1 MDVGL
6 VAQRDNSRAVS
17 VAESIQTA
25 LADDGVSTRLDAAT
39 AAALEEPAATANTVD
54 DAAASSD
61 VGVFATCDLVVSIG
75 GDGTFL
81 FAARAAGGAPML
93 GVNLGEVGFL
103 NAVSPENAVA
113 AVREAVEAID
123 AGDHTIREAPR
134 LTARCEGF
142 ESVPAVNE
150 IIVTGPRRGPDG
162 GATFRVTIDGSEYTH
177 DHADGVMI
185 ATPTG
190 STAYNLSE
198 NGPIVH
204 PSIGA
209 LIVNEMCGVDG
220 MPPLV
225 VGGDCEV
232 TVAVD
237 DADHA
242 VVVSDG
248 RRPHEIETPAEITVS
263 RAETPVRLVGP
274 VADFFAA
281 LDKLS

>member
-1 MDVGL
+1 MEVAL
-6 VAQRDNSRAVS
+6 VAQRNDGRAAE
-17 VAESIQTA
+17 VAESIQHA
-25 LADDGVSTRLDAAT
+25 LVADGVATRLDAAT
-39 AAALEEPAATANTVD
+39 AEFLGESAADT
-54 DAAASSD
+54 
-61 VGVFATCDLVVSIG
+61 GVNAFGSCDLVVSIG

-81 FAARAAGGAPML
+81 FAARAAGGTPML

-103 NAVSPENAVA
+103 NAVDPDSAVP
-113 AVREAVEAID
+113 AVREAVGAIAAD
-123 AGDHTIREAPR
+123 EHELREAPR
-134 LTARCEGF
+134 LTACCGDF

-150 IIVTGPRRGPDG
+150 IVVNGSRRGPGG
-162 GATFRVTIDGSEYTH
+162 GASFRVAVDGSEY
-177 DHADGVMI
+177 DVSHADGVII

-198 NGPIVH
+198 DGPIVH

-209 LIVNEMCGVDG
+209 LIVNEMCSVEG

-225 VGGDCEV
+225 VDGSCEITVSV
-232 TVAVD
+232 T

-263 RAETPVRLVGP
+263 RASTPVRLVGP
-274 VADFFAA
+274 VADFFTA

>member
-1 MDVGL
+1 MEVGL
-6 VAQRDNSRAVS
+6 VAQRDNSRAVN
-17 VAESIQTA
+17 VAESIQAA

-39 AAALEEPAATANTVD
+39 AAALAESTATP
-54 DAAASSD
+54 DASATPGTTAD
-61 VGVFATCDLVVSIG
+61 VGVFGACDLVVSIG

-81 FAARAAGGAPML
+81 FAARAAGGTPML

-103 NAVSPENAVA
+103 NAVSPENAVT
-113 AVREAVEAID
+113 AVREAVTAID
-123 AGDHTIREAPR
+123 ADDHEVRKAPR
-134 LTARCEGF
+134 LTAQCESF

-150 IIVTGPRRGPDG
+150 IVVSGPRRGPGG
-162 GATFRVTIDGSEYTH
+162 GATFRVTIDGSEYTQS
-177 DHADGVMI
+177 HADGVMI

>member
-1 MDVGL
+1 MEVGL
-6 VAQRDNSRAVS
+6 VAQRDNSRAVN
-17 VAESIQTA
+17 VAESIQAA
-25 LADDGVSTRLDAAT
+25 LADDGVPTRLDAAT
-39 AAALEEPAATANTVD
+39 AAALAESTATPDAPANPGTTA
-54 DAAASSD
+54 D
-61 VGVFATCDLVVSIG
+61 VGVFGACDLVVSIG

-81 FAARAAGGAPML
+81 FAARAAGGTPML

-103 NAVSPENAVA
+103 NAVSPENAVT
-113 AVREAVEAID
+113 AVREAVTAID
-123 AGDHTIREAPR
+123 ADDHEVRKAPR
-134 LTARCEGF
+134 LTAQCESF

-150 IIVTGPRRGPDG
+150 IVVSGPRRGPGG
-162 GATFRVTIDGSEYTH
+162 GATFRVTIDGSEYTQS
-177 DHADGVMI
+177 HADGVMI

>member
-1 MDVGL
+1 MEVGL
-6 VAQRDNSRAVS
+6 VAQRDNSRAVN
-17 VAESIQTA
+17 VAESIQAA

-39 AAALEEPAATANTVD
+39 AAALAESTTTPDASATPGTTA
-54 DAAASSD
+54 D
-61 VGVFATCDLVVSIG
+61 VGVFGACDLVVSIG

-81 FAARAAGGAPML
+81 FAARAAGGTPML

-103 NAVSPENAVA
+103 NAVSPENAVT
-113 AVREAVEAID
+113 AVREAVTAID
-123 AGDHTIREAPR
+123 ADDHEVRKAPR
-134 LTARCEGF
+134 LTAQCESF

-150 IIVTGPRRGPDG
+150 IVVSGPRRGPGG
-162 GATFRVTIDGSEYTH
+162 GATFRVTIDGSEYTQS
-177 DHADGVMI
+177 HADGVMI

>member
-1 MDVGL
+1 MEVGL
-6 VAQRDNSRAVS
+6 VAQRDNSRAVN
-17 VAESIQTA
+17 VAESIQAA

-39 AAALEEPAATANTVD
+39 AAALAESTATPDAPANPGTTA
-54 DAAASSD
+54 D
-61 VGVFATCDLVVSIG
+61 VGVFGACDLVVSIG

-81 FAARAAGGAPML
+81 FAARAAGGTPML

-103 NAVSPENAVA
+103 NAVSPENAVT
-113 AVREAVEAID
+113 AVREAVTAID
-123 AGDHTIREAPR
+123 ADDHEVRKAPR
-134 LTARCEGF
+134 LTAQCESF

-150 IIVTGPRRGPDG
+150 IVVSGPRRGPGG
-162 GATFRVTIDGSEYTH
+162 GATFRVTIDGSEYTQS
-177 DHADGVMI
+177 HADGVMI

>member
-1 MDVGL
+1 MEVGL
-6 VAQRDNSRAVS
+6 VAQRDNSRAVDI
-17 VAESIQTA
+17 AESIQTA

-39 AAALEEPAATANTVD
+39 AAALGGSTTTDTVG
-54 DAAASSD
+54 DAAGSSD
-61 VGVFATCDLVVSIG
+61 VGVFEACDLVVSIG

-81 FAARAAGGAPML
+81 FAARAAGGTPML

-103 NAVSPENAVA
+103 NAVSPENAVT
-113 AVREAVEAID
+113 AVREAVDAID
-123 AGDHTIREAPR
+123 ADSHEIREAPR
-134 LTARCEGF
+134 LTAQCGGF

-150 IIVTGPRRGPDG
+150 IVVTGPRRGPGG
-162 GATFRVTIDGSEYTH
+162 GATFRVTIDGSEYAH
-177 DHADGVMI
+177 SHADGVMI

-198 NGPIVH
+198 DGPIVH

-209 LIVNEMCGVDG
+209 LIVNEMCSADG

-248 RRPHEIETPAEITVS
+248 RRPHEIETPTEIIVS

-274 VADFFAA
+274 VADFFTA

>member
-1 MDVGL
+1 MEVGL
-6 VAQRDNSRAVS
+6 VAQRDNSRAVN
-17 VAESIQTA
+17 VAESIQAA
-25 LADDGVSTRLDAAT
+25 LADDGVPTRLDAAT
-39 AAALEEPAATANTVD
+39 AAALAESTATPDASANPGTT
-54 DAAASSD
+54 AD
-61 VGVFATCDLVVSIG
+61 VGVFGACDLVVSIG

-81 FAARAAGGAPML
+81 FAARAAGGTPML

-103 NAVSPENAVA
+103 NAVSPENAVT
-113 AVREAVEAID
+113 AVREAVTAID
-123 AGDHTIREAPR
+123 ADDHEVRKAPR
-134 LTARCEGF
+134 LTAQCESF

-150 IIVTGPRRGPDG
+150 IVVSGPRRGPGG
-162 GATFRVTIDGSEYTH
+162 GATFRVTIDGSEYTQS
-177 DHADGVMI
+177 HADGVMI

>member
-1 MDVGL
+1 MEVGL
-6 VAQRDNSRAVS
+6 VAQRDNSRAVDI
-17 VAESIQTA
+17 AESIQTA

-39 AAALEEPAATANTVD
+39 AAALSGSTTTDTVG
-54 DAAASSD
+54 DAAGSSD
-61 VGVFATCDLVVSIG
+61 VGVFEACDLVVSIG

-81 FAARAAGGAPML
+81 FAARAAGGTPML

-103 NAVSPENAVA
+103 NAVSPENAVT
-113 AVREAVEAID
+113 AVREAVDAINAD
-123 AGDHTIREAPR
+123 SHEIREAPR
-134 LTARCEGF
+134 LTAQCGGF

-150 IIVTGPRRGPDG
+150 IVVTGPRRGPGG
-162 GATFRVTIDGSEYTH
+162 GATFRVTIDGSEYAH
-177 DHADGVMI
+177 SHADGVMI

-198 NGPIVH
+198 DGPIVH

-209 LIVNEMCGVDG
+209 LIVNEMCSADG

-248 RRPHEIETPAEITVS
+248 RRPHKVETPTEIIVS

-274 VADFFAA
+274 VADFFTA

>member
-1 MDVGL
+1 M
-6 VAQRDNSRAVS
+6 AR
-17 VAESIQTA
+17 
-25 LADDGVSTRLDAAT
+25 ST
-39 AAALEEPAATANTVD
+39 
-54 DAAASSD
+54 
-61 VGVFATCDLVVSIG
+61 
-75 GDGTFL
+75 
-81 FAARAAGGAPML
+81 
-93 GVNLGEVGFL
+93 
-103 NAVSPENAVA
+103 
-113 AVREAVEAID
+113 
-123 AGDHTIREAPR
+123 PR
-134 LTARCEGF
+134 
-142 ESVPAVNE
+142 
-150 IIVTGPRRGPDG
+150 
-162 GATFRVTIDGSEYTH
+162 
-177 DHADGVMI
+177 

-198 NGPIVH
+198 GGPIVH

-248 RRPHEIETPAEITVS
+248 RRPHEIETPAAITVS

-274 VADFFAA
+274 VADFFTA

>member
-1 MDVGL
+1 VTRQLAVADGGRTAELWVRADVPGGANDRQERLHERARDVG
-6 VAQRDNSRAVS
+6 AFEA
-17 VAESIQTA
+17 
-25 LADDGVSTRLDAAT
+25 
-39 AAALEEPAATANTVD
+39 
-54 DAAASSD
+54 
-61 VGVFATCDLVVSIG
+61 CDLVVSIG

-81 FAARAAGGAPML
+81 FAARAAGGTPML

-113 AVREAVEAID
+113 AVREAVDAIE
-123 AGDHTIREAPR
+123 AGDHEIREAPR
-134 LTARCEGF
+134 LTARCGEF

-150 IIVTGPRRGPDG
+150 IVVTGPRRGPGG
-162 GATFRVTIDGSEYTH
+162 GATFRVTIDGSEYTQS
-177 DHADGVMI
+177 HADGVMI

-198 NGPIVH
+198 DGPIVH

-220 MPPLV
+220 MPPLI

>member
-25 LADDGVSTRLDAAT
+25 LTDGGVSTRLDAAT

-54 DAAASSD
+54 NVAASSD

>member
-1 MDVGL
+1 MEVGL
-6 VAQRDNSRAVS
+6 VAQRDNSRAVG

-25 LADDGVSTRLDAAT
+25 LADDGVSTRVDAAT
-39 AAALEEPAATANTVD
+39 AAALAESTATPDAPANPGTTA
-54 DAAASSD
+54 D
-61 VGVFATCDLVVSIG
+61 VGVFGACDLVVSIG

-81 FAARAAGGAPML
+81 FAARAAGGTPML

-103 NAVSPENAVA
+103 NAVSPENAVT
-113 AVREAVEAID
+113 AVREAVTAID
-123 AGDHTIREAPR
+123 ADDHEVRKAPR
-134 LTARCEGF
+134 LTAQCESF

-150 IIVTGPRRGPDG
+150 IVVSGPRRGPGG
-162 GATFRVTIDGSEYTH
+162 GATFRVTIDGSEYTQS
-177 DHADGVMI
+177 HADGVMI

>member
-1 MDVGL
+1 MEVGL
-6 VAQRDNSRAVS
+6 VAQRDNSRAVDI
-17 VAESIQTA
+17 AESIQTA

-39 AAALEEPAATANTVD
+39 AAALSGSTTTDTVG
-54 DAAASSD
+54 DAAGSSD
-61 VGVFATCDLVVSIG
+61 VGVFEACDLVVSIG

-81 FAARAAGGAPML
+81 FAARAAGGTPML

-103 NAVSPENAVA
+103 NAVSPENAVT
-113 AVREAVEAID
+113 AVREAVDAID
-123 AGDHTIREAPR
+123 ADSHEIREAPR
-134 LTARCEGF
+134 LTAQCGGF

-150 IIVTGPRRGPDG
+150 IVVTGPRRGPGG
-162 GATFRVTIDGSEYTH
+162 GATFRVTIDGSEYAH
-177 DHADGVMI
+177 SHADGVMI

-198 NGPIVH
+198 DGPIVH

-209 LIVNEMCGVDG
+209 LIVNEMCSADG

-248 RRPHEIETPAEITVS
+248 RRPHKVETPTEIIVS
-263 RAETPVRLVGP
+263 RAKTPVRLVGP
-274 VADFFAA
+274 VADFFTA

>member
-25 LADDGVSTRLDAAT
+25 LGDDGVSTRLDAAT
-39 AAALEEPAATANTVD
+39 AAALEEPAATANMVD

-113 AVREAVEAID
+113 AVREAVDAIE

-248 RRPHEIETPAEITVS
+248 RRPHEIETPATITVS

>member
-1 MDVGL
+1 MEVGL
-6 VAQRDNSRAVS
+6 VAQRDNSRAVG

-39 AAALEEPAATANTVD
+39 AAALGKPATTADTVADATANNNVD
-54 DAAASSD
+54 SFEA
-61 VGVFATCDLVVSIG
+61 CDLVVSIG

-81 FAARAAGGAPML
+81 FAARAAGGVPML

-113 AVREAVEAID
+113 AVREAVDAIETD
-123 AGDHTIREAPR
+123 DHEIREAPR

-150 IIVTGPRRGPDG
+150 IVVTGPRRGPGG

-198 NGPIVH
+198 DGPIVH

-209 LIVNEMCGVDG
+209 LIVNEMCSVDG
-220 MPPLV
+220 MPPLI
-225 VGGDCEV
+225 VGGDCKV
-232 TVAVD
+232 TVTVD
-237 DADHA
+237 DADH
-242 VVVSDG
+242 VIVVSDG
-248 RRPHEIETPAEITVS
+248 RQPHEIETPAEITVS

-274 VADFFAA
+274 VADFFTA